1 MTTAIIIALSVVV
14 IAEAIL
20 IIKYRLDCAK
30 LAISLIA
37 ITLNDE

>member
-20 IIKYRLDCAK
+20 IIKYRLDCIK
-30 LAISLIA
+30 LAMICAIA
-37 ITLNDE
+37 LNDK